1 MVNPVRI
8 LLCEDDE
15 DIAFLIKISLLKEFP
30 DAEVHITC
38 TKEETLK
45 LLFDLNYDVDVIL
58 LDYLL
63 VNSTGLEVLEE
74 IKNGG
79 GKNNK

>member
-30 DAEVHITC
+30 DGEVHITC
-38 TKEETLK
+38 TKEETRKAEQLSC
-45 LLFDLNYDVDVIL
+45 V
-58 LDYLL
+58 
-63 VNSTGLEVLEE
+63 
-74 IKNGG
+74 
-79 GKNNK
+79 